1 MNNFW
6 RVFKITFTDVIR
18 SKWNIGFFLFFLGL
32 AFALLHFSDNLSKA
46 LISILN
52 VVLFIVPLMGA
63 IMGSMYFY
71 NSIDF
76 IDLLLAQP
84 LKRSSVFL
92 GQSMG
97 LSLGIAL
104 SYLLGIGIPF
114 LSFGLMESVDIFN
127 FFSLLVSGVFLAV
140 IFTAFSYMI
149 AIFNPDK
156 VKGIGIAL
164 LSWLVLSVVY
174 DGLFLIYLMVFSE
187 YPVEK
192 HAIVIALLNPIDL
205 ARIMTM
211 LKLDIAALLGYT
223 GAVFKSFFGSYLG
236 LMLSTLAMLFWAVF
250 PFVFIS
256 RKGNK
261 RDF

>member
-1 MNNFW
+1 MF
-6 RVFKITFTDVIR
+6 R
-18 SKWNIGFFLFFLGL
+18 SL
-32 AFALLHFSDNLSKA
+32 
-46 LISILN
+46 
-52 VVLFIVPLMGA
+52 
-63 IMGSMYFY
+63 
-71 NSIDF
+71 
-76 IDLLLAQP
+76 
-84 LKRSSVFL
+84 
-92 GQSMG
+92 
-97 LSLGIAL
+97 
-104 SYLLGIGIPF
+104 F
-114 LSFGLMESVDIFN
+114 LSFGFIVSFLSYGQFN
-127 FFSLLVSGVFLAV
+127 LQLNQVLLVSNSLQTVPVGKVWKVESFMQAGIAAPDMIETGGTCALSDRHHPMIVNGQSYYLINGSPGHGSSGVFLAV